1 MERKKV
7 LIVDDNVEF
16 LEELEDVLKSA
27 GYEVFLCSHGDLA
40 VEEAKRNLPQLILLD
55 LKLDGKT
62 GFEIADEL
70 SRAPETSGIP
80 IVSMTGHYTEKEYRL
95 LMNVSGMKECLLKPF
110 KPLDVIARIE
120 HWTESN
126 GAS

>member
-1 MERKKV
+1 MEKKKI

-27 GYEVFLCSHGDLA
+27 GYEVVLCSSGNGA
-40 VEEAKRNLPQLILLD
+40 VECAKNEMPELILLD

-62 GFEIADEL
+62 GFEVADEL
-70 SRAPETSGIP
+70 SRGPETREIP

-110 KPLDVIARIE
+110 NPLDVIARIE
-120 HWTESN
+120 HWTEDN
-126 GAS
+126 AV